1 MGAKGKKDCKSNS
14 LSKQVERIQQLCYI
28 KEFPFLNEV
37 KYCLCRAEFSCGRSW
52 HFLHPTSTSFFK
64 TSGLLYLRTK
74 HHNSVYSSVAFDR
87 LYLCAMIVNKI
98 LRTVSNLLP
107 FGDKKCGTKRIWYFS
122 NSEINSLDCITS
134 ETLPHLHK
142 QSF

>member
-1 MGAKGKKDCKSNS
+1 MEEA
-14 LSKQVERIQQLCYI
+14 YI
-28 KEFPFLNEV
+28 SYIPRQPL
-37 KYCLCRAEFSCGRSW
+37 
-52 HFLHPTSTSFFK
+52 FFK

-107 FGDKKCGTKRIWYFS
+107 FGDKKCGTKRI
-122 NSEINSLDCITS
+122 
-134 ETLPHLHK
+134 
-142 QSF
+142 